1 MKVSRTFHFTT
12 EQAAQAATQEADMK
26 ARHIF
31 LTMAAV
37 VILTVP
43 VTVLAQTGPG
53 PGPGPGDGS
62 KSGGAWVGGHGHH
75 GGGHGRFG
83 DRDGADGLRFFEH
96 RLPRVAEELG
106 LSDEQLSEI
115 QTIVDQARPKI
126 ESYAEQLRDGR
137 ETYRSA
143 IEDPTYFDEESFRD
157 HATAQHE
164 IQTEL
169 GVVAGQA
176 KADALK
182 VLTPEQLAQ
191 LEEMRG
197 NFGRKS

>member
-53 PGPGPGDGS
+53 PG
-62 KSGGAWVGGHGHH
+62 H